1 MLTFFLFGKYSESSI
16 KEISDKRTRYV
27 GTLVKKLGGKLIS
40 IYALLGQF
48 DLVIIVE
55 MPGLEKAAELSAS
68 LYRETG
74 ISFSTHPAIQ
84 IESFDRMADKSR
96 S

>member
-16 KEISDKRTRYV
+16 KNVSEQRTEWV
-27 GTLVKKLGGKLIS
+27 ESLVKELDGKLLS

-55 MPGLEKAAELSAS
+55 IPTLEKAAKLSTS
-68 LYRETG
+68 LYKETG
-74 ISFSTHPAIQ
+74 ISFSTHPALGIKT
-84 IESFDRMADKSR
+84 FDSLAKS
-96 S
+96 

>member
-1 MLTFFLFGKYSESSI
+1 MLTFFLFGKYSETSI
-16 KEISDKRTRYV
+16 KEVSEKRTRKV
-27 GTLVKKLGGKLIS
+27 ESLVTQLGGKLIS

-55 MPGLEKAAELSAS
+55 MPGLEKAAELSTS

-74 ISFSTHPAIQ
+74 ISFSTHPAI
-84 IESFDRMADKSR
+84 EVKAFDKLVAG
-96 S
+96 